1 MSRAT
6 RSKTQSKAAP
16 LRELVK
22 EDAPVTKNSS
32 KIAKK
37 GTAEHVIDIQ
47 APATRKSTRKN
58 SSVNEE
64 HVTYVSKNSSAESS
78 TRTKNGA
85 DSSVTKKRKREDS
98 SPVQERSVKRAK
110 NATTMEIDESINS
123 SHQHEDSD
131 RVPKKE
137 IKQVAASKTSNG
149 TDIPNKDN
157 ASSAAMGNEFPLPN
171 KYKVLSDV
179 YKYVDTVFMYFKG
192 KKNSILFEELQRQV
206 EQMTRKPVSLTHLRQ
221 IQSVT
226 PQLLNLEATA
236 RGSVSV
242 TVPLD
247 AALLSPTQRR
257 ARLQHALLEH
267 VTRLHSDWLKKSFT
281 PKQARAF
288 TELNTWHADFP
299 LEEVPDIL
307 VGQTEAYTEDTAKKG
322 KTSKKAAKKE
332 ESEDASKLG
341 KEERVEDMPDIRPA
355 PRSALQALHRTAPSD
370 KKRVID
376 DVEVLLLGESH
387 PEIARKKQFHSAVA
401 QFEALEEKDKH
412 VALSAPVPSEL
423 QGVSSTLIYQA
434 RLREKQVQADAEN
447 DREGLKKRKY
457 TLGKL
462 PLLCDMLWSM
472 YSSAGKSCMLYEG
485 TVNYVLNGYKTSI
498 PRDEV
503 IAQLILLTELAPDT
517 CQIVTLNSNKWL
529 KMTRVSAEFVAM
541 KNKLHEMY
549 AQLDAEVGV

>member
-1 MSRAT
+1 
-6 RSKTQSKAAP
+6 
-16 LRELVK
+16 VK

-37 GTAEHVIDIQ
+37 GTAEHVIDTQ
-47 APATRKSTRKN
+47 APVTKTRKGTRKS

-64 HVTYVSKNSSAESS
+64 HVTDVSKNSSAESS

-85 DSSVTKKRKREDS
+85 DGSVTKKRKREDS

-110 NATTMEIDESINS
+110 NATAMEIDESINS
-123 SHQHEDSD
+123 AHQHEDSD

-267 VTRLHSDWLKKSFT
+267 VTRLHSV
-281 PKQARAF
+281 RC
-288 TELNTWHADFP
+288 FP
-299 LEEVPDIL
+299 F
-307 VGQTEAYTEDTAKKG
+307 
-322 KTSKKAAKKE
+322 
-332 ESEDASKLG
+332 
-341 KEERVEDMPDIRPA
+341 M
-355 PRSALQALHRTAPSD
+355 
-370 KKRVID
+370 
-376 DVEVLLLGESH
+376 
-387 PEIARKKQFHSAVA
+387 
-401 QFEALEEKDKH
+401 
-412 VALSAPVPSEL
+412 
-423 QGVSSTLIYQA
+423 
-434 RLREKQVQADAEN
+434 
-447 DREGLKKRKY
+447 
-457 TLGKL
+457 
-462 PLLCDMLWSM
+462 
-472 YSSAGKSCMLYEG
+472 
-485 TVNYVLNGYKTSI
+485 
-498 PRDEV
+498 V
-503 IAQLILLTELAPDT
+503 IAVDWCGTGLAEKELHTQTST
-517 CQIVTLNSNKWL
+517 CV
-529 KMTRVSAEFVAM
+529 
-541 KNKLHEMY
+541 H
-549 AQLDAEVGV
+549 